1 MSRLEELGINIGL
14 SVAGFFGSLVV
25 LGKNGIQDLKTTL
38 ISMFAG
44 VASANY
50 LTPVVCDLAN
60 IEKINH
66 QFSVAF
72 IMGFLGLHGVE
83 KIVKS
88 LFKRIN
94 NESIGT
100 PDPSGSDTQ

>member
-14 SVAGFFGSLVV
+14 SIAGFFGSVFFIEKGKDFKETLVA
-25 LGKNGIQDLKTTL
+25 
-38 ISMFAG
+38 MFGG

-50 LTPVVCDLAN
+50 LTPVVCDWFG

-72 IMGFLGLHGVE
+72 ILGFMGLKGVE
-83 KIVKS
+83 RIAHKIFNQKQ
-88 LFKRIN
+88 KI
-94 NESIGT
+94 
-100 PDPSGSDTQ
+100 